1 MPNFFM
7 EDSSPYQNTAV
18 KIIEIYDSS
27 PSKAD
32 EILSEHFFAS
42 INKRPFRGIC
52 QFIFLTVLR
61 NKFLIEHT
69 IQLLAKKK
77 PKFKMQCLLKAAIAE
92 VIIAEDDKKPKVIDS
107 WVGWTKKNFSKGEA
121 NFVNAVL
128 RRCSEAI
135 EKTKRS
141 EELSVIYSIPNWLIE
156 RWKKFFGSSKTDGIL
171 EILNKPSEVFFRMSP
186 DSAAA
191 RVFENYTQFFSPSK
205 FENFYRLNSGNW
217 KNASPLLETGYF
229 YIQDPSTYFAP
240 NQLKPRAGG
249 KYLDL
254 CASPGGKSRIIADL
268 IKNDF
273 LQNREKYGAET
284 LGESLL
290 VSVDFG
296 NRIQRLKENMEKV
309 DFMDCKVADCNL
321 LKEDLKQKLE
331 AAGLPT
337 AFDGVFID
345 APCSNTGVLRRR
357 PDARYRIRESDI
369 SNCAEIQRKLLEK
382 YAGYVKSGGT
392 LVFSTCSIDEEEN
405 AQNAE
410 YFSKNNPDW
419 TITVSKTIL
428 PDEENDGCGFFAAVR
443 K

>member
-1 MPNFFM
+1 M

-18 KIIEIYDSS
+18 KIIEIYDSN

-69 IQLLAKKK
+69 IQLLSKKK

-92 VIIAEDDKKPKVIDS
+92 LIIAEDDKKPKVIDS
-107 WVGWTKKNFSKGEA
+107 WVGWTKKNFSKAEA

-128 RRCSEAI
+128 RRCQKTI
-135 EKTKRS
+135 EKIKLS
-141 EELSVIYSIPNWLIE
+141 GELSVIYSIPNWLIG
-156 RWKKFFGSSKTDGIL
+156 RWKTFFGISKTGEIL
-171 EILNKPSEVFFRMSP
+171 EILNKPSEVFFRMSQ
-186 DSAAA
+186 DDEAKQIFKS
-191 RVFENYTQFFSPSK
+191 YSQFFSPSK

-217 KNASPLLETGYF
+217 KNVVSLLETGYF

-240 NQLKPRAGG
+240 RALKPRAGG

-268 IKNDF
+268 IKKDF

-284 LGESLL
+284 LEKSLL

-296 NRIQRLKENMEKV
+296 NRIRRLKENMLKV
-309 DFMDCKVADCNL
+309 GFMDCKVVDCNL

-357 PDARYRIRESDI
+357 PDARYRISESDI
-369 SNCAEIQRKLLEK
+369 SNCAEIQRRLLEK
-382 YAGYVKSGGT
+382 YAEYVKSGGT

-410 YFSKNNPDW
+410 YFSKNNPKW
-419 TITVSKTIL
+419 TITESKTIL
-428 PDEENDGCGFFAAVR
+428 PDNENDGCGFFAAVKR
-443 K
+443 

>member
-1 MPNFFM
+1 M

-92 VIIAEDDKKPKVIDS
+92 VIIAENDKKPKVIDS
-107 WVGWTKKNFSKGEA
+107 WVEWTKKNFSKGEA

-128 RRCSEAI
+128 RRSSETI
-135 EKTKRS
+135 EKIRLS
-141 EELSVIYSIPNWLIE
+141 GELSVIYSIPNWLIE
-156 RWKKFFGSSKTDGIL
+156 RWKTFFGTSKTAEIL
-171 EILNKPSEVFFRMSP
+171 EIINRPSEVFFRISQ
-186 DSAAA
+186 DGEAKKI
-191 RVFENYTQFFSPSK
+191 FENFAQFFSVSK
-205 FENFYRLNSGNW
+205 FENFYKLNSGNW
-217 KNASPLLETGYF
+217 KNVLPLLETGFF
-229 YIQDPSTYFAP
+229 YIQDPSTSFAP
-240 NQLKPRAGG
+240 NALKPRAGG

-268 IKNDF
+268 IKKDF
-273 LQNREKYGAET
+273 LQDGEKYNAET
-284 LGESLL
+284 LGKSLL

-296 NRIQRLKENMEKV
+296 NRIERLKENMQKV
-309 DFMDCKVADCNL
+309 GFMDCRVVDCNL

-331 AAGLPT
+331 SAGLP
-337 AFDGVFID
+337 AVFDGVFID

-357 PDARYRIRESDI
+357 PDARYRIGESDI
-369 SNCAEIQRKLLEK
+369 SNCAEIQKRLLDK
-382 YAGYVKSGGT
+382 YAKYVKVGGT

-410 YFSKNNPDW
+410 YFLKNNPEW
-419 TITVSKTIL
+419 TVTESKTIL
-428 PDEENDGCGFFAAVR
+428 PAEENDGCGFFAAVR